1 MVKVIIDS
9 QTETKVTMYNKSN
22 LMLVYVDDIV
32 IVGRSID
39 ALKETVK
46 KLMKAAQIMG
56 LACRRQNTWQ

>member
-56 LACRRQNTWQ
+56 LACGRQNTWQ